1 MLFFCRFWE
10 LTSSKESTS
19 VLQTWRT
26 GKPWRPSTTLPSQ
39 SENLIMVRNPAN
51 VGSYWFSL
59 LVYTPSYYLG
69 TLHFE
74 VFTVFFI
81 SILRIAFPG
90 FVTNSLFAP
99 DIYIQNGNVL
109 AKIEQADIGCTNGV
123 IHIVSNVFR
132 LDQFTVL
139 DAIKGNNQLL

>member
-1 MLFFCRFWE
+1 MKLY
-10 LTSSKESTS
+10 
-19 VLQTWRT
+19 
-26 GKPWRPSTTLPSQ
+26 
-39 SENLIMVRNPAN
+39 I
-51 VGSYWFSL
+51 
-59 LVYTPSYYLG
+59 
-69 TLHFE
+69 FE
-74 VFTVFFI
+74 VFTVFYLYLKDCLFW
-81 SILRIAFPG
+81 